1 MQRECMGQALD
12 GKTVECIREKV
23 RNELGAILT
32 FPSSTILADDMAQ
45 AMVIP

>member
-32 FPSSTILADDMAQ
+32 FPLKHQFSR
-45 AMVIP
+45 